1 LSELRPTDAQ
11 GEEPDLPPDGAKRQI
26 ALLRA
31 EIRRLSTQLR
41 RELAEVERLS
51 AQVEASLARNQEL
64 EAGFAIALGERD
76 RILASKA
83 WRATRAMQQAIRAPS
98 RVLSP
103 LIGLTE
109 RLRTHSIPPTAELMP
124 SRPAEPD
131 PSAVD
136 EYEQWV
142 DAYDTLSPD
151 DRTLIAAQID
161 GFRERP
167 VISLV
172 LSNEGASETLLQK
185 TTASIRK
192 QLYPAWEL
200 CLSKNKQVNGA
211 FIACVEPG
219 DLLTD
224 HALYEIAAEILA
236 NPEASIIYT
245 DEDKIDGSGRR
256 HDPVFKP
263 DFSIELQLGYHLTG
277 RLTVYRRSLLEAI
290 GISPSDIGLEQQQ
303 ALAAHAALRCGS
315 ARIRHIQAILCHR
328 LVDENLN
335 DVAAARQLETDA
347 NVAAIARQM
356 GNIRITP
363 LSDHAV
369 GNAVTWTLPN
379 PLPRVSVI
387 IPTRDRADLLTR
399 AVTGLLYRTDYP
411 DIEVLILDNDSVE
424 AGTLSLFQL
433 LRKDSRVRVIPISG
447 PFNYSAINNAGVRAA
462 TGDILVLL
470 NNDVDVIESGWLK
483 ELVSHAVRPDV
494 GAVGAKLIF
503 GDGRIQHAGVVLGV
517 GCHNGGPGVAGH
529 FGLSAEESDE
539 GYLGQFALTRE
550 LSAVT
555 GACLA
560 VRRDVF
566 EAVGGLNET
575 ELPVSFNDVD
585 FCLRL
590 RTQGYRIIWTPF
602 AELYHL
608 ESASRGRPDTP
619 EQVARAAR
627 EADYMRER
635 WGPILDNDPFY
646 NLNFDRKN
654 HQFELARP
662 PNRKKPWRL

>member
-1 LSELRPTDAQ
+1 LSESRPNNAQ
-11 GEEPDLPPDGAKRQI
+11 TGEPDLPPAEAKRQI

-31 EIRRLSTQLR
+31 EIRRLSTQLD
-41 RELAEVERLS
+41 RESAEIGRLS
-51 AQVEASLARNQEL
+51 AQVEASLARNGEL

-76 RILASKA
+76 KILASKA
-83 WRATRAMQQAIRAPS
+83 WRATRVVQQAIGAPR

-103 LIGLTE
+103 LMRLAQ
-109 RLRTHSIPPTAELMP
+109 RLRAPSTLPAAEIPP
-124 SRPAEPD
+124 SRPVELE
-131 PSAVD
+131 PSAS
-136 EYEQWV
+136 ERYEQWV
-142 DAYDTLSPD
+142 SAYDTLSLD
-151 DRTLIAAQID
+151 DRALIAAQIN
-161 GFRERP
+161 GFPERP
-167 VISLV
+167 IISLV
-172 LSNEGASETLLQK
+172 ISDDGGSETLLQK
-185 TTASIRK
+185 TIASIRD

-200 CLSKNKQVNGA
+200 CLGNNIQVNGA

-219 DLLTD
+219 DLLPD
-224 HALYEIAAEILA
+224 HALYEIAAEIQA
-236 NPEASIIYT
+236 NPEAEMIYT

-256 HDPVFKP
+256 YDPVFKP
-263 DFSIELQLGYHLTG
+263 DFSIEAQLGYHLTG

-290 GISPSDIGLEQQQ
+290 GISPNGIGYERQQI
-303 ALAAHAALRCGS
+303 LAVQAALRCGS
-315 ARIRHIQAILCHR
+315 ARIRHIQAILCHQ
-328 LVDENLN
+328 LVDESLD

-347 NVAAIARQM
+347 SVAAIARQM
-356 GNIRITP
+356 GNIQITP
-363 LSDHAV
+363 MPSHAAWNV
-369 GNAVTWTLPN
+369 VTWPLPN

-411 DIEVLILDNDSVE
+411 DIEVIILDNDSVE
-424 AGTLSLFQL
+424 AGTLSLFHM
-433 LRKDSRVRVIPISG
+433 LRRDPRVRVIPIAGS
-447 PFNYSAINNAGVRAA
+447 FNYSAINNAGVRAA
-462 TGDILVLL
+462 TGDIVVLL
-470 NNDVDVIESGWLK
+470 NNDVDVIGSGWLR
-483 ELVSHAVRPDV
+483 EMVSHAVRPEV

-517 GCHNGGPGVAGH
+517 GCHDGGPGVAGH
-529 FGLSAEESDE
+529 FGLSAEGSDA

-566 EAVGGLNET
+566 EAVGGLNEV
-575 ELPVSFNDVD
+575 ELPVAFNDVD

-590 RTQGYRIIWTPF
+590 RMQGYRIIWTPA

-608 ESASRGRPDTP
+608 ESASRGRAATP

-646 NLNFDRKN
+646 NLNFDRKD
-654 HQFELARP
+654 HQFELAQP
-662 PNRKKPWRL
+662 PNRKKPWR